1 MKTISEI
8 IESKYNRVGRY
19 GDIIAT
25 WYEDGKQYTDIIH
38 TDKVDCKHHKAKV
51 LAAYEQLIKNAPE
64 ANRGIIKKMVDKFI
78 ADNFTEESYRL
89 SVVYA
94 LDAKSLMLN
103 LKPYYKA

>member
-8 IESKYNRVGRY
+8 IESKYNRVDRY

-25 WYEDGKQYTDIIH
+25 WCEDGKQYTDTIR
-38 TDKVDCKHHKAKV
+38 TDKADCKYYKAKV
-51 LAAYEQLIKNAPE
+51 LAAYEQLIKTAPA
-64 ANRGIIKKMVDKFI
+64 ANRDIIEKMVDKFI

-89 SVVYA
+89 SVVSA

-103 LKPYYKA
+103 LKPYYTA